1 MANRQQLLLIYLFQI
16 VPLLIFPPE
25 TLKAGIIIVGIL
37 VVVFALLGYGLWR
50 GRNWALSLSLT
61 LQGFNVVIRLLMLF
75 PNAMVRSPEGV
86 LLFDG
91 AFITLSVVSIALSVF
106 FLLRLD
112 RPDVRSTIVA

>member
-1 MANRQQLLLIYLFQI
+1 MSNRRELLLIYLFQI

-25 TLKAGIIIVGIL
+25 TLKAGIIVVGIL

-61 LQGFNVVIRLLMLF
+61 LQGFNVIIRLLMLF
-75 PNAMVRSPEGV
+75 PNALMRTSGGGFVYD
-86 LLFDG
+86 L
-91 AFITLSVVSIALSVF
+91 AYIALSVVSIALSSF

>member
-75 PNAMVRSPEGV
+75 PNAMVRSTGGMG
-86 LLFDG
+86 FDLT
-91 AFITLSVVSIALSVF
+91 FIALSVVSIALSSF